1 MSKKPVETYKP
12 SPGKLR
18 VSQLITTFGPG
29 SLVQTEYDSVL
40 IMGINFWWYKNQ
52 FSIKNHMYLQ
62 KITGKTH
69 FRMPVKKGREQSIVC
84 MSFPKWGSCKSC
96 KWLQYHKD
104 YPPDEKG
111 FHCAKCSKKYGE
123 LLPARLVVVCK
134 QGHLDEFPWVEW
146 AHSRPRK
153 NGSAKSV
160 GAPICKENP
169 KLKWKGGT
177 MASSISNYTV
187 ECECGEYHNLSNSQ
201 DRKNG
206 IQLWDSEN
214 NMWYTHPCTGQ
225 FPWLQQEESC
235 RRILTDGSKHETE
248 TEIAFGITARASSL
262 YYSKV
267 IRGIIIPSLAHPI
280 VKYLTTDNYQTQLKS
295 WEEGKKKFG
304 KVEGD
309 LTNEEIADLI
319 LGSKEDFQLK
329 NYTTQDIL
337 YFMEKIQ
344 SGISKHDLKTEMDL
358 KKIEYDDLRKNE
370 EEYDLDKTEVE
381 PEIIIKSVP
390 LDDDQK
396 KIFDDV
402 KQIPILTAL
411 EVQRYFTRINPP
423 GEVYSHNQSSKH
435 NICYLE
441 SKGGKTI
448 HGRPTKKQDWLPCVV
463 KKGEGIFIVFNK
475 DFINDCLSD
484 GKLCQRLDDM
494 KQNHD
499 DWEFYSSWPSTVK
512 IDRQF
517 ILLHSISH
525 LIIKE
530 IALESGYNEASISER
545 IYSNDKMHGLLIYTT
560 SVGDGSLGGLVRQST
575 NLLDIIKKALN
586 HKSVCSRDPICINEN
601 PKRMKDKGLPLNLR
615 QNGSACFGCMLL
627 PETSCENFN
636 KMLDRKILVDENGLR
651 NRIPND

>member
-1 MSKKPVETYKP
+1 MMSKTPVETYKP

-18 VSQLITTFGPG
+18 TSQLITTFGPG
-29 SLVQTEYDSVL
+29 ALMQTEYDSVL
-40 IMGINFWWYKNQ
+40 IMGTNFWWHKNK

-146 AHSRPRK
+146 AHSRPR
-153 NGSAKSV
+153 NHPNSV

-169 KLKWKGGT
+169 KLKWKGGK

-187 ECECGEYHNLSNSQ
+187 ECECGEWNSLSNSQ
-201 DRKNG
+201 DREDG
-206 IQLWDSEN
+206 IRLWDSEN
-214 NMWYTHPCTGQ
+214 NTWYTHSCTGQ
-225 FPWLQQEESC
+225 RPWLEQEEPC
-235 RRILTDGSKHETE
+235 RRVLPDGTKHKTE

-280 VKYLTTDNYQTQLKS
+280 VKYLTSTKGEERIAAGRDFDKTD
-295 WEEGKKKFG
+295 
-304 KVEGD
+304 
-309 LTNEEIADLI
+309 EEIAENLSEKVPEFKI
-319 LGSKEDFQLK
+319 KSYTKE
-329 NYTTQDIL
+329 DIL
-337 YFMEKIQ
+337 YFMKKIQ
-344 SGISKHDLKTEMDL
+344 SRMSKHVLETEMDL

-370 EEYDLDKTEVE
+370 EEHDLDKKEIE
-381 PEIIIKSVP
+381 PEIVIKSVP

-402 KQIPILTAL
+402 RQIPILTAL
-411 EVQRYFTRINPP
+411 EVPRYFTRINPP
-423 GEVYSHNQSSKH
+423 GEVNLNNQSSKH
-435 NICYLE
+435 NICHLE

-475 DFINDCLSD
+475 DFINNCLSD
-484 GKLCQRLDDM
+484 NDLHQRLGDM

-499 DWEFYSSWPSTVK
+499 DWESYSNWPPTVK
-512 IDRQF
+512 IDHQF

-545 IYSNDKMHGLLIYTT
+545 IYSTEEMCGLLIYTT
-560 SVGDGSLGGLVRQST
+560 SAGDGSLGGLVRQST
-575 NLLDIIKKALN
+575 HLLDIIKKALN

-601 PKRMKDKGLPLNLR
+601 PKRMKVKGLPLNLR

-636 KMLDRKILVDENGLR
+636 KMLDRKILVDEEYGIKKM
-651 NRIPND
+651 IPND